1 MDARDRQ
8 AGRGPFQWL
17 KWATR
22 AIAPPLVLALGGGAI
37 GGQPARAREVRAGS
51 PPELIHYLS
60 RARHEPGL
68 VIVLAPGDYHLRALP
83 YLDPTCGNCEDP
95 AQSMPATLGLRVS
108 GERVTIKA
116 DPAGSARIHT
126 HSGYGLLV
134 EECED
139 CRLEGLTVTAGIRD
153 TAGLATDA
161 GIVVRHSSV
170 TISRCE
176 ISGNLGDS
184 AVVAQTVS
192 GIMGVCGR
200 EGSRIWLEN
209 TRILRNSWDGI
220 ALYRDAWA
228 RIENC
233 VIDGIDGG
241 RPGPACGGRGV
252 AVGVTWN
259 ARAEI
264 VGNLIRRY
272 WKGVG
277 LFVDAEATVEGN
289 IIEDMLTWGIALWDA
304 GRGRPYGDIR
314 GNFVYRT
321 GACGISVTRGLEGG
335 RENTRITGNAI
346 SLTGQ
351 NPKYDDPEY
360 YCTQEALAVH
370 ATTPEMVLDSNWF
383 CCNREAGDAAGT
395 RDGSREQFSSAT
407 QSLREELSLRPILRE
422 SFALREYPVGR

>member
-1 MDARDRQ
+1 M
-8 AGRGPFQWL
+8 
-17 KWATR
+17 
-22 AIAPPLVLALGGGAI
+22 
-37 GGQPARAREVRAGS
+37 
-51 PPELIHYLS
+51 
-60 RARHEPGL
+60 
-68 VIVLAPGDYHLRALP
+68 
-83 YLDPTCGNCEDP
+83 
-95 AQSMPATLGLRVS
+95 
-108 GERVTIKA
+108 
-116 DPAGSARIHT
+116 
-126 HSGYGLLV
+126 
-134 EECED
+134 
-139 CRLEGLTVTAGIRD
+139 TAGIRD